1 MDALGDLLVGR
12 VMGFKA
18 IHPARVRR
26 ISRLERRGLHVNV
39 VDSSGWLE
47 YLADGPNADDGYGG
61 ISMHYRTLG
70 RTGLRVSDVGFG
82 AMTIGGEI
90 FGATDDQ
97 ESLRALHHAIDSG
110 MNFIDTADAYGR
122 GHSEELIAQ
131 VLKTRRKEVVLAT
144 KGGNQFTVRQGLRN
158 FDPDYI
164 TSALEAS
171 LKRLQIDT
179 IDLYQLHNPSPE
191 VMQRGEIFERL
202 ERFKR
207 EGKIR
212 FYGVSLEKTSDG
224 LTAIETGKPDTL
236 QVVYNIL
243 HQDPED
249 RLFPLAQRENIGIV
263 ARVPLERGVLTGRFK
278 NTAEFAQ
285 KDWRRGAFSEEG
297 LAQTQAAVDKLG
309 FLVKGEVSNLAQ
321 AALRFILS
329 NPVVSTVIPGIRTVK
344 QVQDNLAV
352 SGLILPESDL
362 AQLRALYR
370 SDFCQLPF
378 H

>member
-1 MDALGDLLVGR
+1 MQ
-12 VMGFKA
+12 
-18 IHPARVRR
+18 
-26 ISRLERRGLHVNV
+26 
-39 VDSSGWLE
+39 
-47 YLADGPNADDGYGG
+47 
-61 ISMHYRTLG
+61 YRTLG
-70 RTGLRVSDVGFG
+70 RTGLQVSDVGFG

-97 ESLRALHHAIDSG
+97 ESLRALHRALDLG

-122 GHSEELIAQ
+122 GHSEELLAQ
-131 VLKTRRKEVVLAT
+131 VLQTRRQEIVLAT

-171 LKRLQIDT
+171 LKRLCIDT

-202 ERFKR
+202 DRLKQ

-212 FYGVSLEKTSDG
+212 FYGVSLEKTEDG
-224 LTAIETGKPDTL
+224 LVAIATGKPDTL

-243 HQDPED
+243 HQDPEEH
-249 RLFPLAQRENIGIV
+249 LFPLAQQANIGIL
-263 ARVPLERGVLTGRFK
+263 ARVPLERGVLSGRFK
-278 NTAEFAQ
+278 SAAEFAE
-285 KDWRRGAFSEEG
+285 KDWRKGVFAESG
-297 LAQTQAAVDKLG
+297 LTQTQAAVEKLA
-309 FLVKGEVSNLAQ
+309 FLVKGDIPNLAQ

-329 NPVVSTVIPGIRTVK
+329 NPAVSTVIPGIRTVQ
-344 QVQDNLAV
+344 QVEDNLLV
-352 SGLILPESDL
+352 SGRSLPAEDVVRL
-362 AQLRALYR
+362 QDLYR
-370 SDFCQLPF
+370 NEFCHLPF

>member
-1 MDALGDLLVGR
+1 MQ
-12 VMGFKA
+12 
-18 IHPARVRR
+18 
-26 ISRLERRGLHVNV
+26 
-39 VDSSGWLE
+39 
-47 YLADGPNADDGYGG
+47 
-61 ISMHYRTLG
+61 YRTLG
-70 RTGLRVSDVGFG
+70 RTGLRVSDIGFG

-97 ESLRALHHAIDSG
+97 ESLRALHHALDLG

-131 VLKTRRKEVVLAT
+131 MLKTRRQEVVLAT

-179 IDLYQLHNPSPE
+179 IDLYQLHNPSQE
-191 VMQRGEIFERL
+191 VMRCGEIFDRL
-202 ERFKR
+202 DRLKR

-212 FYGVSLEKTSDG
+212 FYGVSLEKTEDG
-224 LTAIETGKPDTL
+224 LLAIETGKPDTL

-243 HQDPED
+243 HQDPEEK
-249 RLFPLAQRENIGIV
+249 LFPLAQKENIGV
-263 ARVPLERGVLTGRFK
+263 LARVPLERGVLSGRFK
-278 NTAEFAQ
+278 SMTEFAQ
-285 KDWRRGAFSEEG
+285 KDWRRGVFPEEG
-297 LAQTQAAVDKLG
+297 LAQTHAAVEKLG
-309 FLVKGEVSNLAQ
+309 FLVKGEVPNLAQ

-329 NPVVSTVIPGIRTVK
+329 HPAVSTVIPGIRTVR
-344 QVQDNLAV
+344 QVEDNVAV
-352 SGLILPESDL
+352 SGKDLPANDL
-362 AQLRALYR
+362 TKVHELYR
-370 SDFCQLPF
+370 SEFRHLPF

>member
-1 MDALGDLLVGR
+1 MQ
-12 VMGFKA
+12 
-18 IHPARVRR
+18 
-26 ISRLERRGLHVNV
+26 
-39 VDSSGWLE
+39 
-47 YLADGPNADDGYGG
+47 
-61 ISMHYRTLG
+61 YRTLG
-70 RTGLRVSDVGFG
+70 RTGLQVSDVGFG

-97 ESLRALHHAIDSG
+97 ESLRALHRAVDMG

-122 GHSEELIAQ
+122 GHSEELLAQ
-131 VLKTRRKEVVLAT
+131 LLKTRRKEVLLAT

-171 LKRLQIDT
+171 LKRLQIDI

-191 VMQRGEIFERL
+191 VMKRGEIFDRL
-202 ERFKR
+202 DRFKR

-212 FYGVSLEKTSDG
+212 FYGVSLEKTADG
-224 LTAIETGKPDTL
+224 IVAIETGKPDTL

-243 HQDPED
+243 HQDPEEE
-249 RLFPLAQRENIGIV
+249 LFPLAQKENIGIL
-263 ARVPLERGVLTGRFK
+263 ARVPLERGVLSGRFK
-278 NTAEFAQ
+278 SVSEFTE
-285 KDWRRGAFSEEG
+285 KDWRKGVFPDEG
-297 LAQTQAAVDKLG
+297 LAQTHAAVAKLQ
-309 FLVKGEVSNLAQ
+309 FLVKGDVPNLAH

-344 QVQDNLAV
+344 QVEENLTV
-352 SGLILPESDL
+352 SGKTLPSADL
-362 AQLRALYR
+362 AELRKLYR
-370 SDFCQLPF
+370 SDFCHLPF

>member
-1 MDALGDLLVGR
+1 
-12 VMGFKA
+12 
-18 IHPARVRR
+18 
-26 ISRLERRGLHVNV
+26 
-39 VDSSGWLE
+39 
-47 YLADGPNADDGYGG
+47 
-61 ISMHYRTLG
+61 
-70 RTGLRVSDVGFG
+70 
-82 AMTIGGEI
+82 MTIGGEI

-97 ESLRALHHAIDSG
+97 ESLRALHRAVDLG

-122 GHSEELIAQ
+122 GYSEELLAQ
-131 VLKTRRKEVVLAT
+131 LLKTRRKEIVLAT

-191 VMQRGEIFERL
+191 VMRRGEIFDRL
-202 ERFKR
+202 DRCKR

-224 LTAIETGKPDTL
+224 LVAIATGKPDTL

-243 HQDPED
+243 HQDPEEQ
-249 RLFPLAQRENIGIV
+249 LFPLARKENIGIL
-263 ARVPLERGVLTGRFK
+263 ARVPLERGVLSGRFK
-278 NTAEFAQ
+278 SISEFAE
-285 KDWRRGAFSEEG
+285 KDWRKGVFPEEG
-297 LAQTQAAVDKLG
+297 LAQTRAAVAKLE
-309 FLVKGEVSNLAQ
+309 FLVKGDVPNLAQ

-329 NPVVSTVIPGIRTVK
+329 NPTVSTVIPGIRTVK
-344 QVQDNLAV
+344 QVEDNVAV
-352 SGLILPESDL
+352 SGKTLLEEDL
-362 AQLRALYR
+362 VRLRELYR

>member
-1 MDALGDLLVGR
+1 MQ
-12 VMGFKA
+12 
-18 IHPARVRR
+18 
-26 ISRLERRGLHVNV
+26 
-39 VDSSGWLE
+39 
-47 YLADGPNADDGYGG
+47 
-61 ISMHYRTLG
+61 YRTLG

-97 ESLRALHHAIDSG
+97 ESLRALHRALDMG

-122 GHSEELIAQ
+122 GHSEELLAQ
-131 VLKTRRKEVVLAT
+131 VLKTRRKEAILAT

-179 IDLYQLHNPSPE
+179 IDLYQLHNPSQE
-191 VMQRGEIFERL
+191 VMRHGEIFERL
-202 ERFKR
+202 DRFKR

-212 FYGVSLEKTSDG
+212 FYGVSLEKTEDG
-224 LTAIETGKPDTL
+224 IVAIETGKPDTL

-249 RLFPLAQRENIGIV
+249 KLFPLAQKENIGIL
-263 ARVPLERGVLTGRFK
+263 ARVPLERGILSGRFK
-278 NTAEFAQ
+278 STGEFGE
-285 KDWRRGAFSEEG
+285 KDWRRGVFPEEG
-297 LAQTQAAVDKLG
+297 LAQVQAAVEKLG
-309 FLVKGEVSNLAQ
+309 FLVKDDVSNLAQ

-329 NPVVSTVIPGIRTVK
+329 HPAVSTVIPGIRTVRH
-344 QVQDNLAV
+344 VEENLVV
-352 SGLILPESDL
+352 SGKELPGVDL
-362 AQLRALYR
+362 TRLRDLYR
-370 SDFCQLPF
+370 REFHQLPF

>member
-1 MDALGDLLVGR
+1 MQ
-12 VMGFKA
+12 
-18 IHPARVRR
+18 
-26 ISRLERRGLHVNV
+26 
-39 VDSSGWLE
+39 
-47 YLADGPNADDGYGG
+47 
-61 ISMHYRTLG
+61 YRTLG

-97 ESLRALHHAIDSG
+97 ESLRALHRAVDLG

-122 GHSEELIAQ
+122 GHSEELLAQ
-131 VLKTRRKEVVLAT
+131 VLKTRRNEIVLAT

-202 ERFKR
+202 DRFKQ

-212 FYGVSLEKTSDG
+212 FYGVSLEKAEDG
-224 LTAIETGKPDTL
+224 LVAIQTGKPDTL

-243 HQDPED
+243 HQDPEEQ
-249 RLFPLAQRENIGIV
+249 LFPLAQRENIGII
-263 ARVPLERGVLTGRFK
+263 ARVPLERGVLSGRFK
-278 NTAEFAQ
+278 SATEFAQ
-285 KDWRRGAFSEEG
+285 KDWRKGVFSEEG
-297 LAQTQAAVDKLG
+297 LAQTQAAVEKLE
-309 FLVKGEVSNLAQ
+309 FLVRDDVPNLAQ

-329 NPVVSTVIPGIRTVK
+329 NPVVSSIIPGIRTVK
-344 QVQDNLAV
+344 QVEDNVAV
-352 SGLILPESDL
+352 SGKTLPGSDIGKL
-362 AQLRALYR
+362 KEFYR
-370 SDFCQLPF
+370 SDFRQLPF

>member
-1 MDALGDLLVGR
+1 
-12 VMGFKA
+12 
-18 IHPARVRR
+18 
-26 ISRLERRGLHVNV
+26 
-39 VDSSGWLE
+39 
-47 YLADGPNADDGYGG
+47 
-61 ISMHYRTLG
+61 MHYRTLG

-97 ESLRALHHAIDSG
+97 ESLRALHHAIDAG

-171 LKRLQIDT
+171 LRRLQIDT
-179 IDLYQLHNPSPE
+179 IDLYQLHNPSPG
-191 VMQRGEIFERL
+191 VMQQGEIFERL
-202 ERFKR
+202 DRFKR

-212 FYGVSLEKTSDG
+212 FYGVSLEKTADG
-224 LTAIETGKPDTL
+224 LVAIATGKPDTL

-243 HQDPED
+243 HQDPEEQ
-249 RLFPLAQRENIGIV
+249 LFPLAQKENIGIL

-278 NTAEFAQ
+278 QVSEFAPQ
-285 KDWRRGAFSEEG
+285 DWRKGVFPEEG
-297 LAQTQAAVDKLG
+297 LTQTQAAVEKLH
-309 FLVKGEVSNLAQ
+309 FLVRGDVPNLTQ

-329 NPVVSTVIPGIRTVK
+329 NPVVSTVIPGIRSVK
-344 QVQDNLAV
+344 QVEDNLAV
-352 SGLILPESDL
+352 SGQSLSESDL
-362 AQLRALYR
+362 GKVRELYR

>member
-1 MDALGDLLVGR
+1 MQ
-12 VMGFKA
+12 
-18 IHPARVRR
+18 
-26 ISRLERRGLHVNV
+26 
-39 VDSSGWLE
+39 
-47 YLADGPNADDGYGG
+47 
-61 ISMHYRTLG
+61 YRTLG
-70 RTGLRVSDVGFG
+70 RTGLRVSDIGFG

-90 FGATDDQ
+90 FGSTDDQ
-97 ESLRALHHAIDSG
+97 ESLRALHQALDLG

-131 VLKTRRKEVVLAT
+131 ILKARRKEVVLAT

-179 IDLYQLHNPSPE
+179 IDLYQLHNPSQE
-191 VMQRGEIFERL
+191 VMRRGEIFERL
-202 ERFKR
+202 DRCKR

-212 FYGVSLEKTSDG
+212 FYGVSLEKTADG
-224 LTAIETGKPDTL
+224 IVAIETGKPDTL

-243 HQDPED
+243 HQDPEEQ
-249 RLFPLAQRENIGIV
+249 LFPFAQKANIGII
-263 ARVPLERGVLTGRFK
+263 ARVPLERGVLSGRFK

-285 KDWRRGAFSEEG
+285 KDWRRGVFPEEG
-297 LAQTQAAVDKLG
+297 LAQTHAAVEMLG
-309 FLVKGEVSNLAQ
+309 FLVKGDVPHLAQ

-344 QVQDNLAV
+344 QVEDNTAV
-352 SGLILPESDL
+352 SGATLPTGDL
-362 AQLRALYR
+362 MRLRELYR
-370 SDFCQLPF
+370 SDFCHLPF

>member
-1 MDALGDLLVGR
+1 MQ
-12 VMGFKA
+12 
-18 IHPARVRR
+18 
-26 ISRLERRGLHVNV
+26 
-39 VDSSGWLE
+39 
-47 YLADGPNADDGYGG
+47 
-61 ISMHYRTLG
+61 YRTLG
-70 RTGLRVSDVGFG
+70 RTGLRVSDIGFG

-97 ESLRALHHAIDSG
+97 ESLRALHRALDSG

-122 GHSEELIAQ
+122 GHSEELLAQ
-131 VLKTRRKEVVLAT
+131 VLKTRRNEVVLAT

-202 ERFKR
+202 DRLKK

-212 FYGVSLEKTSDG
+212 FYGVSLEKAEDG
-224 LTAIETGKPDTL
+224 LVAIQTGKPDTL

-243 HQDPED
+243 HQDPEGQ
-249 RLFPLAQRENIGIV
+249 LFPLAQKENIGII
-263 ARVPLERGVLTGRFK
+263 ARVPLERGVLSGRFK
-278 NTAEFAQ
+278 STAEFVQ
-285 KDWRRGAFSEEG
+285 KDWRKGVFSEEG
-297 LAQTQAAVDKLG
+297 LTQTQAAIEKLE
-309 FLVKGEVSNLAQ
+309 FLVKGDVPNLAQ

-329 NPVVSTVIPGIRTVK
+329 NPVVSSVIPGIRTVK
-344 QVQDNLAV
+344 QVDDNVAV
-352 SGLILPESDL
+352 SGKTLPAGDIAKVNE
-362 AQLRALYR
+362 LYR
-370 SDFCQLPF
+370 SDFRQLPF

>member
-1 MDALGDLLVGR
+1 
-12 VMGFKA
+12 
-18 IHPARVRR
+18 
-26 ISRLERRGLHVNV
+26 
-39 VDSSGWLE
+39 
-47 YLADGPNADDGYGG
+47 
-61 ISMHYRTLG
+61 MHYRTLG

-97 ESLRALHHAIDSG
+97 ESLRALHRALDIG

-122 GHSEELIAQ
+122 GHSEELLGQ
-131 VLKTRRKEVVLAT
+131 LLKTRRKDVVLAT

-171 LKRLQIDT
+171 LKRLQIET

-191 VMQRGEIFERL
+191 VMRHGAIFERL
-202 ERFKR
+202 DRCKR

-212 FYGVSLEKTSDG
+212 FYGVSLEKTEDG
-224 LTAIETGKPDTL
+224 LVAIETGKPETL

-243 HQDPED
+243 HQDPEEK
-249 RLFPLAQRENIGIV
+249 LFPLAQKENIGIL
-263 ARVPLERGVLTGRFK
+263 ARVPLERGVLSGRFK
-278 NTAEFAQ
+278 QREEFVE
-285 KDWRRGAFSEEG
+285 KDWRRGAFPEDG
-297 LAQTQAAVDKLG
+297 LAQTHAAVEKLD
-309 FLVKGEVSNLAQ
+309 FLVTGDVSNLAQ

-329 NPVVSTVIPGIRTVK
+329 HPAVSTVIPGIRTVR
-344 QVQDNLAV
+344 QVEDNLIV
-352 SGLILPESDL
+352 SGKSLPAADL
-362 AQLRALYR
+362 ARLRELYR
-370 SDFCQLPF
+370 SEFCHLPF